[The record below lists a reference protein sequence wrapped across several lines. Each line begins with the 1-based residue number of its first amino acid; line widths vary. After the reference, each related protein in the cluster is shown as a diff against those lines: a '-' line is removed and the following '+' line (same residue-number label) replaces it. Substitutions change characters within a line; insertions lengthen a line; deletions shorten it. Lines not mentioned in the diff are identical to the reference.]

1 MKFTFGMGPI
11 VQICPIKDQICE
23 LSAEPRNSACF
34 FLKKACQSS
43 LFNYSKSCH
52 DNGMGSLVASMLNNH
67 FV

>member
-1 MKFTFGMGPI
+1 MKFTFDMGPI

-34 FLKKACQSS
+34 FKKACQNS
-43 LFNYSKSCH
+43 LFNYSISCH
-52 DNGMGSLVASMLNNH
+52 DNGMGSLVASRLYNL